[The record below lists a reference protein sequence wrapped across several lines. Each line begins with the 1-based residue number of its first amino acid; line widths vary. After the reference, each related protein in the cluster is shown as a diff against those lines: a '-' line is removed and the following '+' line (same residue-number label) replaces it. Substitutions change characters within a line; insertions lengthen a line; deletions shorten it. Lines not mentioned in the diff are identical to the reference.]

1 MLAPRQIGLEVPGR
15 NRSNF
20 TLLKWQCL
28 PLVVTVL
35 RTGCIL
41 TRGHP
46 LQVHARVPGVFLGF
60 FIVRAQPCTVVS
72 APFKVCDAGR

>member
-15 NRSNF
+15 NKSKF

-28 PLVVTVL
+28 PLVVAVL

-46 LQVHARVPGVFLGF
+46 LQVHAGVPGVFLGLF
-60 FIVRAQPCTVVS
+60 HRSCTAVHGRFRAVEGV
-72 APFKVCDAGR
+72 